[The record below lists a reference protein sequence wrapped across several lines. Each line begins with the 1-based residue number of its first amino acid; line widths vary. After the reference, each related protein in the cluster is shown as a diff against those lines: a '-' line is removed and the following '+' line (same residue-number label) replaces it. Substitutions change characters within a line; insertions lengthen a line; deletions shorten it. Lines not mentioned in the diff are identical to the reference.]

1 MRFKEMAAP
10 SLESQVYKIAAD
22 HLRSKGLKAKD
33 PQTARVSRQRHIR
46 IENSLK
52 EIESVVKAMGVDLH
66 YENIP
71 NLSGKFTEFAIT
83 FPKGYNVEQLSGQT
97 IYALSN
103 LKGDTKVA
111 QKQLIPARLG
121 LGDSVYK
128 KSQLISA
135 LQTNI
140 PNAVEDEL
148 LREFLLQLVDVATGK
163 RPAVDAEIMEQ
174 LDPDTIRITGI
185 DFGEILTPLVL
196 SDEQDDIVFPA
207 GNAMLADVEINGQP
221 FSVKSASGSGT
232 SFRAIREYMD
242 RFHNGVQDGSVVLT
256 KDEEDIHKFF
266 RTFVDTEGKNI
277 DKIIAASAAVNTSEH
292 QKLADLVGIQDFTY
306 NDLIEFS
313 NTFNEYGDFLKAIYP
328 VSVAGNYKIKDK
340 DRPNGLPADYQYY
353 MGLTDKQPKAKQ
365 AGKPSWDADKG
376 SAGAN
381 ILTYVL
387 GTSFLADA
395 KKLEKS
401 EKYSALI
408 KRILGNVKASLAKVD
423 ITPNGKITLD
433 QKPFDQL
440 DYVFQYHAPSHI
452 PGNNLPGFSL
462 VLD

>member
-1 MRFKEMAAP
+1 MRYSEMASP
-10 SLESQVYKIAAD
+10 SLDSQLYKTAAN
-22 HLRSKGLKAKD
+22 HLRSIGLKAKD
-33 PQTARVSRQRHIR
+33 PQVARVSRARHIR
-46 IENSLK
+46 IENS
-52 EIESVVKAMGVDLH
+52 IQDIQNAVKRIGADLH
-66 YENIP
+66 YKDVP

-83 FPKGYNVEQLSGQT
+83 FPEGYNIEELSGQT

-128 KSQLISA
+128 RSVLVST
-135 LQTNI
+135 LQKNI
-140 PNAVEDEL
+140 PATVEDEL
-148 LREFLLQLVDVATGK
+148 LQQFLLQLVDVAIGK
-163 RPAVDAEIMEQ
+163 RPAVDAEVMEL

-185 DFGEILTPLVL
+185 DFGEILTPLIL

-221 FSVKSASGSGT
+221 YSVKSASGSGT
-232 SFRAIREYMD
+232 SFKAIREYMD
-242 RFHNGVQDGSVVLT
+242 KFHNGVQDGSVVLT
-256 KDEEDIHKFF
+256 KDEEDIHSFF
-266 RTFVDTEGKNI
+266 RTFVDTEGTNI
-277 DKIIAASAAVNTSEH
+277 DKIIAASTAVNTPEH
-292 QKLADLVGIQDFTY
+292 QKLAELVGKQDFIY
-306 NDLIEFS
+306 SDLIEFS
-313 NTFNEYGDFLKAIYP
+313 NKFNDYGEFLKTIYP
-328 VSVAGNYKIKDK
+328 VTVAGNYKIKDK

-353 MGLTDKQPKAKQ
+353 MGLTDKQPKVKQ

-376 SAGAN
+376 KAGAN

-395 KKLEKS
+395 KKIEKS
-401 EKYSALI
+401 EQYSALI

-423 ITPNGKITLD
+423 ITQDGKITIK
-433 QKPFDQL
+433 QTPFDQL
-440 DYVFQYHAPSHI
+440 NYAFQYHAPSHI

>member
-1 MRFKEMAAP
+1 MRYSEMASP
-10 SLESQVYKIAAD
+10 SLDSQLYKTAAN
-22 HLRSKGLKAKD
+22 HLRSIGLKAKD
-33 PQTARVSRQRHIR
+33 PQVARVSRARHIR
-46 IENSLK
+46 IENS
-52 EIESVVKAMGVDLH
+52 IQDIQNAVKRIGADLH
-66 YENIP
+66 YKDVP

-83 FPKGYNVEQLSGQT
+83 FPEGYNIEELSGQT
-97 IYALSN
+97 VYALSN

-128 KSQLISA
+128 RSVLVST
-135 LQTNI
+135 LQKNI
-140 PNAVEDEL
+140 PATVEDEL
-148 LREFLLQLVDVATGK
+148 LQQFLLQLVDVAIGK
-163 RPAVDAEIMEQ
+163 RPAVDAEVMEL

-185 DFGEILTPLVL
+185 DFGEILTPLIL

-221 FSVKSASGSGT
+221 YSVKSASGSGT
-232 SFRAIREYMD
+232 SFKAIREYMD
-242 RFHNGVQDGSVVLT
+242 KFHNGVQDGSVVLT
-256 KDEEDIHKFF
+256 KDEEDIHSFF
-266 RTFVDTEGKNI
+266 RTFVDTEGTNI
-277 DKIIAASAAVNTSEH
+277 DKIIAASTAVDTPEH
-292 QKLADLVGIQDFTY
+292 QKLAELVGKQDFVY
-306 NDLIEFS
+306 SDLIEFS
-313 NTFNEYGDFLKAIYP
+313 NKFNDYGEFLKTIYP
-328 VSVAGNYKIKDK
+328 VTVAGNYKIKDK

-353 MGLTDKQPKAKQ
+353 MGLTDKQPKVKQ

-376 SAGAN
+376 KAGAN

-395 KKLEKS
+395 KKIEKS
-401 EKYSALI
+401 EQYSALI

-423 ITPNGKITLD
+423 ITQDGKITIK
-433 QKPFDQL
+433 QTPFDQL
-440 DYVFQYHAPSHI
+440 NYAFQYHAPSHI

>member
-1 MRFKEMAAP
+1 MASP
-10 SLESQVYKIAAD
+10 SLDSQLYKTAAN
-22 HLRSKGLKAKD
+22 HLRSIGLKAKD
-33 PQTARVSRQRHIR
+33 PQVARVSRARHIR
-46 IENSLK
+46 IENS
-52 EIESVVKAMGVDLH
+52 IQDIQNAVKRIGADLH
-66 YENIP
+66 YKDVP

-83 FPKGYNVEQLSGQT
+83 FPEGYNIEELSGQT

-128 KSQLISA
+128 RSVLVST
-135 LQTNI
+135 LQKNI
-140 PNAVEDEL
+140 PATVEDEL
-148 LREFLLQLVDVATGK
+148 LQQFLLQLVDVAIGK
-163 RPAVDAEIMEQ
+163 RPAVDAEVMEL

-185 DFGEILTPLVL
+185 DFGEILTPLIL

-221 FSVKSASGSGT
+221 YSVKSASGSGT
-232 SFRAIREYMD
+232 SFKAIREYMD
-242 RFHNGVQDGSVVLT
+242 KFHNGVQDGSVVLT
-256 KDEEDIHKFF
+256 KDEEDIHSFF
-266 RTFVDTEGKNI
+266 RTFVDTEGTNI
-277 DKIIAASAAVNTSEH
+277 DKIIAASTAVNTPEH
-292 QKLADLVGIQDFTY
+292 QKLAELVGKQDFIY
-306 NDLIEFS
+306 SDLIEFS
-313 NTFNEYGDFLKAIYP
+313 NKFNDYGEFLKTIYP
-328 VSVAGNYKIKDK
+328 VTVAGNYKIKDK

-353 MGLTDKQPKAKQ
+353 MGLTDKQPKVKQ

-376 SAGAN
+376 KAGAN

-395 KKLEKS
+395 KKIEKS
-401 EKYSALI
+401 EQYSALI

-423 ITPNGKITLD
+423 ITQDGKITIK
-433 QKPFDQL
+433 QTPFDQL
-440 DYVFQYHAPSHI
+440 NYAFQYHAPSHI